1 MKGWNSTVVNV
12 LRTWFLRFQRKRKH
26 IKLKSLTFR
35 EKWIDKQIDLYFADE
50 NLCSSWSDSSAHTDL
65 IRTDAAWLCGCTE
78 GQRFK
83 FDRFSVNWNLK
94 NYVRSTFTTVEIH
107 PFQGKLLKLDVLMKF
122 VRGSWTGLLGF
133 NICQPWNWVLKIPS
147 TLQGIMIGFHFST
160 LFVVHFSTLFVVL
173 NDVWI
178 WSQIATKQS
187 ILLQQNMNAFG
198 KKWHLHI
205 KCTSFA
211 VNSPIKVLPPMG
223 EGSLVMMT

>member
-1 MKGWNSTVVNV
+1 MIPKVP
-12 LRTWFLRFQRKRKH
+12 KEKKKH

-50 NLCSSWSDSSAHTDL
+50 NLCSSWRDSSSHTDL

-83 FDRFSVNWNLK
+83 FDRFSINWNLK

-160 LFVVHFSTLFVVL
+160 LFVVL

-198 KKWHLHI
+198 KKM
-205 KCTSFA
+205 TFA
-211 VNSPIKVLPPMG
+211 HQVYIICSKFTNQ
-223 EGSLVMMT
+223 SLASNGWR